1 MGLQRVRH
9 NLATETQQQNICDR
23 IMPLHPLIPKNV
35 HVLFLEICE
44 YVTLSG
50 ERDSAHGNKYLDMRY
65 SGLCGWAQ
73 CNHEHSYRMGAWG
86 SDLQKM

>member
-35 HVLFLEICE
+35 HVLFLEM
-44 YVTLSG
+44 
-50 ERDSAHGNKYLDMRY
+50 DSAHGNKYLDMQY

-86 SDLQKM
+86 SDLEKM